1 MEDPDAPSPIL
12 AGIGG
17 IAVVVEDLDRVASVA
32 GLDAEDIRIHVARR
46 LSDSGVRVVSF
57 ESIEDDPA
65 RGILYVRISTDRHP
79 SGVVA
84 LAVDLQ
90 ICEGARL
97 ARDEDVAGGVITW
110 STGEVRAVDSVA
122 LSHRALEDVD
132 AALERLVLAIRQAN
146 REVH

>member
-1 MEDPDAPSPIL
+1 MEDNDAPSPIL

-17 IAVVVEDLDRVASVA
+17 IAVVVEDLDRIASGA
-32 GLDAEDIRIHVARR
+32 GLDADRIRLHVVRR
-46 LSDSGVRVVSF
+46 LTDAGIRVVSF
-57 ESIEDDPA
+57 ESIEDDPT
-65 RGILYVRISTDRHP
+65 RGILYVRISTDLHP
-79 SGVVA
+79 SGIVA
-84 LAVDLQ
+84 AAVDLQ
-90 ICEGARL
+90 VCEGARL

-122 LSHRALEDVD
+122 LARTALEDVD

>member
-1 MEDPDAPSPIL
+1 MEDNDAPSPIL

-17 IAVVVEDLDRVASVA
+17 IAVVVEDLDRVASES
-32 GLDAEDIRIHVARR
+32 GLDADRIRLHVVRR
-46 LSDSGVRVVSF
+46 LTEAGIRVVSF
-57 ESIEDDPA
+57 ESIEDDPT

-84 LAVDLQ
+84 VAVDLQ
-90 ICEGARL
+90 VCEGARL

-122 LSHRALEDVD
+122 LSRMALEDVD